1 MKKFIH
7 YKCKKCKDNVL
18 SVKKITKFND
28 SYFRIK
34 MHTPNFNH
42 EKFEEV
48 FEKEISGVKNFISWM
63 FQMES

>member
-1 MKKFIH
+1 
-7 YKCKKCKDNVL
+7 
-18 SVKKITKFND
+18 VKKITKFND